1 MRIDYQEM
9 LNAVEQYY
17 GTGSDPWLEIAKH
30 GITAPDAD
38 AILRQ
43 AGVDVVYSQNGRV
56 LSYNLRTVQN
66 ITSASEQ
73 AVNSNVPAVIKSFDV
88 PANTGLETVTSATGE
103 AVKQMTFKSGL
114 AKAGNFVFTKVAPAV
129 CAVSTGITLGKTID
143 KLLYNANPNFWDEHG
158 MSTLNPDKWG
168 DIIGSDSA
176 GAKFLTF
183 MLGVSPS
190 GDTQAYMDENALAY
204 MAMYLQSKGV
214 FDAEKDVIS
223 INNDPYKNIISEHY
237 NLSTTKLYRY
247 EINKSFTYPNIGYGG
262 GNGVYTVSDNTK
274 PVYYIWLQNYDSNPE
289 AMTPYF
295 VSKDPF
301 KLNVKIY
308 KLNGELQYNYDV
320 SRYDELHLNGKTF
333 YKPYDHAGISWES
346 LLDASL
352 LSTIYK
358 KDNTPTINPY
368 SWTEFDFPLNQSQY
382 KDILYMLI
390 YGDATAV
397 SSVDGV
403 DTQSGATTPKLDTND
418 TVDTVLQKLKEQYP
432 QLWTNA
438 VTHDVVQPDN
448 TVKTY
453 TYVPVA
459 MPTINDKG
467 DPVSD
472 ASTQANP
479 LVQLST
485 ATESL
490 LDTVTQLIQKA
501 PPTNPPETG
510 TGNTPVIP
518 PVTGSASSL
527 YAIYNPTLE
536 QINSFGAWLWSD
548 NFVDQIKKL
557 FNDPMQAIIGLHKVY
572 ATPVTGAVQ
581 NIKVGYLDSGVASA
595 TVSNQYTT
603 IDCGTIKLSEKFYN
617 VFDYSPY
624 TEINLYLPF
633 VGIVRLDVGDVMR
646 ASIHIV
652 YHVDVLSGAC
662 LAEVKVIRDGS
673 GGTLYQYSGN
683 ASVTLPISSGS
694 YMGIVS
700 SIAGIAGGIV
710 GTIASGGA
718 ALPMITSA
726 AGSALNA
733 RTRVEHSGSFSG
745 NAGAMGGKI
754 PYLIVSRPQT
764 ALAKDFDH
772 YIGYP
777 ANFTATIG
785 SCKGYIKVVESH
797 LEGINATNSEL
808 EEIDS
813 TLKDGVIV

>member
-1 MRIDYQEM
+1 MAYMTGTDKYFAM
-9 LNAVEQYY
+9 LDAVEKYW
-17 GTGSDPWLEIAKH
+17 GEASDQWVEIAKY
-30 GITAPDAD
+30 GIAAPDAD
-38 AILRQ
+38 KILRY
-43 AGVDVVYSQNGRV
+43 AGVETVVNQKGQV
-56 LSYNLRTVQN
+56 VSYNLKVTGN
-66 ITSASEQ
+66 IASEAEQ
-73 AVNSNVPAVIKSFDV
+73 AVNSNAPAVLRSFDM
-88 PANTGLETVTSATGE
+88 PANTGLETVTTATGE
-103 AVKQMTFKSGL
+103 TVKHMTFKGGL
-114 AKAGNFVFTKVAPAV
+114 AKAGNFVFGKVAPAV
-129 CAVSTGITLGKTID
+129 GAVSTGITLGKTID

-176 GAKFLTF
+176 GAKFLNF
-183 MLGVSPS
+183 MLGTSPS

-204 MAMYLQSKGV
+204 MALYLQ
-214 FDAEKDVIS
+214 
-223 INNDPYKNIISEHY
+223 NKNIFDPEQTVITPDDYIKENLPQYANARIYATTGDAIAMYSNGDTRTLLTYDNESEVYKGFTPWPGGEMAYYAWASLKSFNYSRNVDSTKHKAKSEKINDKNFY
-237 NLSTTKLYRY
+237 YGGNEYGIDIEGTIFSPELSVAPDADGMGVSRWAYIVLFG
-247 EINKSFTYPNIGYGG
+247 NKSTIGG
-262 GNGVYTVSDNTK
+262 
-274 PVYYIWLQNYDSNPE
+274 
-289 AMTPYF
+289 
-295 VSKDPF
+295 
-301 KLNVKIY
+301 
-308 KLNGELQYNYDV
+308 
-320 SRYDELHLNGKTF
+320 
-333 YKPYDHAGISWES
+333 
-346 LLDASL
+346 
-352 LSTIYK
+352 
-358 KDNTPTINPY
+358 
-368 SWTEFDFPLNQSQY
+368 
-382 KDILYMLI
+382 
-390 YGDATAV
+390 
-397 SSVDGV
+397 VDGIG
-403 DTQSGATTPKLDTND
+403 TQDGATTPNLDGAD

-472 ASTQANP
+472 ASTQTNP
-479 LVQLST
+479 LVQPST

-490 LDTVTQLIQKA
+490 LDTVTQLIQKS

-581 NIKVGYLDSGVASA
+581 SIKVGYLDSGVASA

-633 VGIVRLDVGDVMR
+633 IGIVRLDVGDVMR

-718 ALPMITSA
+718 ALPMIASA

-764 ALAKDFDH
+764 ALAKDFDR

-777 ANFTATIG
+777 ANFTSTIG

-813 TLKDGVIV
+813 ILKDGVIV

>member
-1 MRIDYQEM
+1 MAYMTGTDKYFAM
-9 LNAVEQYY
+9 LDAVEKYW
-17 GTGSDPWLEIAKH
+17 GEASDQWVEIAKY
-30 GITAPDAD
+30 GIAAPDAD
-38 AILRQ
+38 KILRY
-43 AGVDVVYSQNGRV
+43 AGVDTVVNQKGQV
-56 LSYNLRTVQN
+56 VSYNLKVTGN
-66 ITSASEQ
+66 IASEAEQ
-73 AVNSNVPAVIKSFDV
+73 AVNSNAPAVLRSFDM

-103 AVKQMTFKSGL
+103 AVKQMTFKGGL

-129 CAVSTGITLGKTID
+129 GAVSTGITLGKTID

-176 GAKFLTF
+176 GAKFLNF

-204 MAMYLQSKGV
+204 MALYLKNENVFAKDYYTSASTTNLSIPKGV
-214 FDAEKDVIS
+214 TLPLYFYETNTISVAYSNYNPVTSTYNTNNPTVVFKAEASDRHPGWITYVVASETEKFYASNKPITINDKKYYYKYGTIGEDRSDVKDIVVSPPLSQDAKLEES
-223 INNDPYKNIISEHY
+223 IDSALGSH
-237 NLSTTKLYRY
+237 
-247 EINKSFTYPNIGYGG
+247 IGY
-262 GNGVYTVSDNTK
+262 
-274 PVYYIWLQNYDSNPE
+274 
-289 AMTPYF
+289 
-295 VSKDPF
+295 
-301 KLNVKIY
+301 
-308 KLNGELQYNYDV
+308 
-320 SRYDELHLNGKTF
+320 
-333 YKPYDHAGISWES
+333 
-346 LLDASL
+346 LL
-352 LSTIYK
+352 
-358 KDNTPTINPY
+358 
-368 SWTEFDFPLNQSQY
+368 
-382 KDILYMLI
+382 LY
-390 YGDATAV
+390 GATHHSA
-397 SSVDGV
+397 VDGIG
-403 DTQSGATTPKLDTND
+403 TQDGATTPNLDGAD

-479 LVQLST
+479 LVQPST

-510 TGNTPVIP
+510 TGNAPVIP

-633 VGIVRLDVGDVMR
+633 IGIVRLDVGDVMR
-646 ASIHIV
+646 SSIHIV

-718 ALPMITSA
+718 ALPMIASA

-764 ALAKDFDH
+764 ALAKDFGH

-797 LEGINATNSEL
+797 LENINATNSEL

-813 TLKDGVIV
+813 ILKEGVLV

>member
-17 GTGSDPWLEIAKH
+17 GAGSDPWLEIAKH

-176 GAKFLTF
+176 GAKFLNF

-204 MAMYLQSKGV
+204 MALYLKNENVFAKDYYTSATTTNLSIPKGV
-214 FDAEKDVIS
+214 HLPLHFYDTNTISVAYSNYSPVTQTYNTNNPTVVFKAITSDEYPGRVTYVTASETEKFYTSNKPVTIKDKTYYYTYGTIGESSSDV
-223 INNDPYKNIISEHY
+223 KNIVVSPP
-237 NLSTTKLYRY
+237 LSQNTKLEEAIDPSLGAHIAYLLLY
-247 EINKSFTYPNIGYGG
+247 GATQHAAVDGIG
-262 GNGVYTVSDNTK
+262 
-274 PVYYIWLQNYDSNPE
+274 
-289 AMTPYF
+289 
-295 VSKDPF
+295 
-301 KLNVKIY
+301 
-308 KLNGELQYNYDV
+308 
-320 SRYDELHLNGKTF
+320 
-333 YKPYDHAGISWES
+333 
-346 LLDASL
+346 
-352 LSTIYK
+352 
-358 KDNTPTINPY
+358 
-368 SWTEFDFPLNQSQY
+368 NQSN
-382 KDILYMLI
+382 
-390 YGDATAV
+390 
-397 SSVDGV
+397 
-403 DTQSGATTPKLDTND
+403 ATTPNLDGAD

-479 LVQLST
+479 LVQPST

-572 ATPVTGAVQ
+572 ATPVTGVVQ

-646 ASIHIV
+646 SSIHIV

-718 ALPMITSA
+718 ALPMIASA

-764 ALAKDFDH
+764 ALAKNFDQ

-785 SCKGYIKVVESH
+785 SCKGYIKIVESH
-797 LEGINATNSEL
+797 LERINATNSEL

-813 TLKDGVIV
+813 ILKDGVIV

>member
-43 AGVDVVYSQNGRV
+43 AGVDVVRSQKGRV
-56 LSYNLRTVQN
+56 ISYNLRTVQD

-73 AVNSNVPAVIKSFDV
+73 AVNSNVPAVLKSFDV

-103 AVKQMTFKSGL
+103 AVKQMTFRSGL

-129 CAVSTGITLGKTID
+129 GAVATGITLGKTID

-176 GAKFLTF
+176 GAKFLNF
-183 MLGVSPS
+183 MLGTSPS

-204 MAMYLQSKGV
+204 MALYLNNANVFAKDYYTSATTTDLRMPKGLNLPLH
-214 FDAEKDVIS
+214 FYETDNITILYDADPDNYNPHIEKLENTLPTVTMRSYGNYKGRIS
-223 INNDPYKNIISEHY
+223 FVTASE
-237 NLSTTKLYRY
+237 TTKLYNHTT
-247 EINKSFTYPNIGYGG
+247 IN
-262 GNGVYTVSDNTK
+262 D
-274 PVYYIWLQNYDSNPE
+274 
-289 AMTPYF
+289 
-295 VSKDPF
+295 
-301 KLNVKIY
+301 
-308 KLNGELQYNYDV
+308 
-320 SRYDELHLNGKTF
+320 KTF
-333 YKPYDHAGISWES
+333 YYSYGTIGGFHQDDAVKEISPPFTQNTRLAES
-346 LLDASL
+346 IDLRTSANIAYLL
-352 LSTIYK
+352 
-358 KDNTPTINPY
+358 
-368 SWTEFDFPLNQSQY
+368 
-382 KDILYMLI
+382 LY
-390 YGDATAV
+390 GATHHSA
-397 SSVDGV
+397 VDGIG
-403 DTQSGATTPKLDTND
+403 TQNNATTPNLDGAD

-472 ASTQANP
+472 ASTQSNP
-479 LVQLST
+479 LVQPST

-633 VGIVRLDVGDVMR
+633 IGIVRLDVGDVMR

-718 ALPMITSA
+718 ALPMIASA

-733 RTRVEHSGSFSG
+733 HTRVEHSGSFSG

-764 ALAKDFDH
+764 ALAKDFDR

-777 ANFTATIG
+777 ANFTAKIG

-797 LEGINATNSEL
+797 LENINATNSEL

-813 TLKDGVIV
+813 ILKDGVIV